1 MMSRRFSKVSSVI
14 LLVLFAFFFAST
26 NLFPHTHEGAYGKI
40 VHSHPWSAKSHNHTD
55 AQFQAISMLS
65 ANNFEMSAPADNPA
79 IPLLYLT
86 DSGYFEYVAV
96 VKTTTHGGTI
106 SLRAPPMFYDTVSF

>member
-1 MMSRRFSKVSSVI
+1 MSRRFSKVSSVI

-26 NLFPHTHEGAYGKI
+26 NLFFHTHEGLSGKI

-65 ANNFEMSAPADNPA
+65 ANIFEMSAPADIPA
-79 IPLLYLT
+79 ISLLYLT
-86 DSGYFEYVAV
+86 DSGYSEYVAV
-96 VKTTTHGGTI
+96 VRTVHPGTL
-106 SLRAPPMFYDTVSF
+106 SLRGPPDVL